1 VTVRLQ
7 PVVEC
12 DRVLTPACHR
22 RLDVPHAELV
32 RGTAAVRR
40 ALLARGWALEGDP
53 GGRWLDVCPACAAAL
68 RDAPA
73 PTEPGPGGAAAGP
86 GPAAAPPG

>member
-12 DRVLTPACHR
+12 DRFLTPACHR
-22 RLDVPHAELV
+22 RMDVPHAEPV

-53 GGRWLDVCPACAAAL
+53 GGRCLDVCPACAAAL

-73 PTEPGPGGAAAGP
+73 PTEPRLGGAAGP
-86 GPAAAPPG
+86 GPAAPPPG